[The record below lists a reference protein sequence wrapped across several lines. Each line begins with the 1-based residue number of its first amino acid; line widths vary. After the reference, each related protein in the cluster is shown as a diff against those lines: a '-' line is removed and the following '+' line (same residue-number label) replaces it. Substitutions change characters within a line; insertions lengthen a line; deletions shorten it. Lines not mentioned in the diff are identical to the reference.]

1 MMKRPWRFVP
11 SQAGRWARRLW
22 ELLSKKPLRWSLKL
36 PRWSMPNLRPY
47 LPWALLVGSAV
58 VIVVIGV
65 LMGAALAI
73 SGHLPSVDALYS
85 PPSEATRIFAAD
97 GQLIASLYQEN
108 RASVP
113 LADIPRAFRR
123 AVIDTEDA
131 GFYRHHGISL
141 RGVVRAS
148 FRNVRER
155 GLAEGGSTIT
165 QQLARNLFL
174 TSEKA
179 LSRKI
184 AEMML
189 AIQIERRL
197 TKDEILER
205 YLNQVYFGQGAYGV
219 EAAAEV
225 YFGKPAKDLTLP
237 ESALLAGLI
246 RAPSYDSP
254 YDRPDRATARRAEV
268 LQRMVEL
275 GDITPAQ
282 MRAAQL
288 ARIQLVDKGNAGF
301 IGIRAPWFV
310 SYILPTL

>member
-1 MMKRPWRFVP
+1 V
-11 SQAGRWARRLW
+11 A
-22 ELLSKKPLRWSLKL
+22 
-36 PRWSMPNLRPY
+36 PY
-47 LPWALLVGSAV
+47 ALGALLVSLALVLAV
-58 VIVVIGV
+58 GGV
-65 LMGAALAI
+65 LLGTAIAI
-73 SGHLPSVDALYS
+73 SGHLPAVDALYS
-85 PPSEATRIFAAD
+85 PPSEATRIYAAD

-113 LADIPRAFRR
+113 LAGIPATLRR

-131 GFYRHHGISL
+131 AFYRHHGISV
-141 RGVVRAS
+141 RGVLRAS

-174 TSEKA
+174 TNEKA
-179 LSRKI
+179 LGRKV
-184 AEMML
+184 AEILL

-225 YFGKPAKDLTLP
+225 YFGKPAKALTLP

-246 RAPSYDSP
+246 RAPSYYSP
-254 YDRPDRATARRAEV
+254 YDHLDRAKGRRAEV
-268 LQRMVEL
+268 LQRMLDL
-275 GDITPAQ
+275 GDITRKQKRQSETAPIRLASGVRASQ
-282 MRAAQL
+282 RESAVSLSGTVRFSPPMRSRRASIRASSRAAGVT
-288 ARIQLVDKGNAGF
+288 R
-301 IGIRAPWFV
+301 
-310 SYILPTL
+310 